1 MNFKKKTMFILIIA
15 LTLMIF
21 LSPSYA
27 SEINTDTSIDNSD
40 FLLEI
45 TNTEDIQYEIIG
57 NYPSGTGNSYF
68 EGDYEYNEYNDSY
81 YDYTKDP
88 SINYPITGVYHG
100 PHHEPVLVIKEFNIS
115 AEDIDSNNY
124 VTINVEFNGTICSNI
139 FTLERYPIRVQ
150 ANDKI
155 IGIIPENSVSNTDY
169 PISPED
175 SSWANLKPNYAFTTS
190 FKYKLQDNTTELR
203 LILCSFSSNTLV
215 FHGLT
220 KIPITNLNENSIRI
234 LNNNKIYTSNS
245 SWLNNAESLNK
256 ALELVEENG
265 TIILNNTNFYINS
278 KINITKNI
286 SIIGNNVTIDA
297 LENSEIFEIASNV
310 KLTNITFK
318 NASDYMLNIKN
329 VNCILENCI
338 FTQTNGKIINNT
350 GNLKIINSTF
360 KDIDGIKTFNKM
372 NMNDNTF
379 TLIYNQNTI
388 ELENTTYENIKLPR
402 YIELD
407 NQTVNSSYLIYNL
420 KNSFLKM
427 KNNIFNNVST
437 KIIHNNGNIT
447 LKNTN
452 ITNTNIELPILK
464 TTSYPKKLN
473 NTELISSYIKTFDP
487 TTLTGL
493 IDNLGEMNILNC
505 HIENITWV
513 GKKGIGSPLSA
524 SNYIL
529 FYIYNPYEAYGVH
542 GVPAT
547 SFLTKASAI
556 NNEGTLHIEE
566 SSFKGLSA
574 TSAGAIYNSG
584 NATLNKII
592 TNNIKTNEIGGA
604 IVNEGEMS
612 INNSYFN
619 NTSLSV
625 SYTYNIYG
633 GVIYNSG
640 KLNIE
645 NTRINKT
652 SADRA
657 RGGSIYNKGEL
668 NISQSSISNSNSNE
682 GGAILN
688 EGTLNINSILFE
700 KCSSSFG
707 IINNK
712 EDGNAIIYNSSFI
725 DTSIG
730 LGGSYPR
737 LYFGTIANEGTM
749 LIERNILDFK
759 NYVADS
765 GSGTYGIYNNGEI
778 KITHNLFINTNT
790 TTKIN
795 RWGEETRNII
805 IFIMNEEGKT
815 EISNNYFDTNKDP
828 YNDYAT
834 ANIGH
839 YFVFETEEEYI
850 PLQIGEKTNITT
862 TLKLDNGKYYEHY
875 ELLPNI
881 TVEYTITGN
890 NEKQTIY
897 TPMINGKATIE
908 FNKTN
913 TKGSYEITA
922 RIGYCIQQITV
933 DIGKNYSQMNVKAE
947 EITYPDNATFY
958 MTITGNLTHQPTGKV
973 SVIIDEKK
981 YTTNIKD
988 TKAEITIPELIPKTY
1003 DLIIKY
1009 EGDEDYFKSYYHH
1022 NYTVHKQPTKM
1033 NITVNEIKYGEI
1045 GILKVTL
1052 SPEKVSTQAYL
1063 YITDKNNQTTKK
1075 TVYVRNGTELKLK
1088 NYAAGQY
1095 NLTLET
1101 WGNRYYESSNAT
1113 AIFKVNKYPTNL
1125 TINATNI
1132 NAGENEI
1139 LTIILNPKGEVAGE
1153 ATLTINNHT
1162 EIIFLKN
1169 GENTVTITNVT
1180 GGIYTV
1186 TVTFPGDKKYGPSN
1200 ATTTFT
1206 AKKLQSNITAKIEN
1220 NTLFINTTPN
1230 STGKVLI
1237 YVNDDIYE
1245 VNLTNSKIALPIN
1258 FTKVQNNIFI
1268 YYQGDGYYNYTTTNL
1283 TYEYEELVNLT
1294 GYDATSYNT
1303 ENATYYV
1310 TLTDEEGYGI
1320 ANKTVTITINNESFE
1335 KITNSDGSITLNIKL
1350 NTGNYTATAQYKN
1363 KTTTNTI
1370 TILEDA
1376 FINANDTKAYENTDF
1391 TFKATLKDHNGKAIK
1406 NAKITFEINGKTY
1419 TNTTNNKGE
1428 TQITLNL
1435 KEGNYTIT
1443 TTYKTVKHTNIL
1455 IIIDDSHLVGN
1466 DVKAYSG
1473 VNFTYKTT
1481 LTDHNNNP
1489 ITDATIT
1496 FKIGNETYTNK
1507 TNSKGEATLTLNLET
1522 GNYAIKT
1529 IYKNTTIENIL
1540 EIIEDYILRGNDIKA
1555 YAETDFQYKVNLTD
1569 HNGKA
1574 IRNTEVTFEIGG
1586 KTYTNTTDSEGKA
1599 IVNLNLKLGNH
1610 TIKATYRNTTTENN
1624 LEMIEDYILSG
1635 NDVKAYA
1642 ETDFQYKVNLTDH
1655 NGKAIANAEITFEV
1669 DDKTYTNI
1677 TDNNGRTIL
1686 NLNLNEG
1693 NYTIKTTY
1701 KNTTTSN
1708 KLEIIEDYVITG
1720 QNIRAFENTDFKYT
1734 ITLTRTDG
1742 TPINGKTVT
1751 FVINNRRYTSTTN
1764 ETGQASRTLNLPE
1777 GNYTIT
1783 AIYKNTAITNNLT
1796 IIEEYNL
1803 NATNIRA
1810 YAETDFQYKVNLTN
1824 HDRKAVKNAE
1834 ITFEVDGKTYTN
1846 RTNTNG
1852 QAILNLNLQKGNYTI
1867 TSTYRNIKL
1876 TGKLEIIE
1884 NYQLTGI
1891 NVKSYEN
1898 FDFEYIV
1905 TLTNHNNKTIEN
1917 QEITFNVDGKT
1928 YTNTTNNNG
1937 QATITLNLKKGNYT
1951 ITAIYNN
1958 ITTTNKLEI
1967 IEYDLEKIES
1977 KDLEMFYK
1985 DGSRFTIRLTENNTP
2000 LTNKTVKFTVHGATY
2015 TRTTDN
2021 QGYAGIAINLNSGK
2035 YNITSQY
2042 INLTKVNSILVKST
2056 INGNNLVKMFRNNTQ
2071 YRATFYNKKGELLK
2085 NTQITFNINGVL
2097 YYRNTN
2103 ENGTA
2108 QLTINLNTG
2117 KYIIT
2122 ATNPETT
2129 QQHSNTIT
2137 VISKIQE
2144 NHDLTKYYRNESQ
2157 YTVKIIKSN
2166 GQVAEK
2172 GEKVTF
2178 NINGVFYE
2186 RYTNESGYAKL
2197 NINLQPGTYIIT
2209 AEYEGCQASNNIKVL
2224 PTLQAK
2230 DLTKKYGTANPFE
2243 ATLLNGQGKPQ
2254 TNKNITFN
2262 INGVFYE
2269 RTTDE
2274 NGISR
2279 LNINLQPGEY
2289 IITSQYGTAITSNTV
2304 KVTP

>member
-1 MNFKKKTMFILIIA
+1 MILRKKTMFILIIA

-57 NYPSGTGNSYF
+57 DYPSGTGNSYF

-388 ELENTTYENIKLPR
+388 ELENTTYENIKLPK

-737 LYFGTIANEGTM
+737 SYFGTIANEGTM

-828 YNDYAT
+828 CNNFST
-834 ANIGH
+834 ANVGH
-839 YFVFETEEEYI
+839 YFIFDFEEEYI

-1033 NITVNEIKYGEI
+1033 NITINEINYGEI
-1045 GILKVTL
+1045 GLLKVTL

-1063 YITDKNNQTTKK
+1063 YITDENNQTTRK

-1095 NLTLET
+1095 NLTLEL
-1101 WGNRYYESSNAT
+1101 WENRYYESSSAN
-1113 AIFKVNKYPTNL
+1113 AIFKVNKFQTNL
-1125 TINATNI
+1125 TINATDI
-1132 NAGENEI
+1132 NAGETEI
-1139 LTIILNPKGEVAGE
+1139 LNITLSPKGEVAGE
-1153 ATLTINNHT
+1153 AILQINNYT
-1162 EIIFLKN
+1162 DIIYLKN
-1169 GENTVTITNVT
+1169 GENTI
-1180 GGIYTV
+1180 
-1186 TVTFPGDKKYGPSN
+1186 
-1200 ATTTFT
+1200 
-1206 AKKLQSNITAKIEN
+1206 
-1220 NTLFINTTPN
+1220 
-1230 STGKVLI
+1230 
-1237 YVNDDIYE
+1237 
-1245 VNLTNSKIALPIN
+1245 
-1258 FTKVQNNIFI
+1258 
-1268 YYQGDGYYNYTTTNL
+1268 
-1283 TYEYEELVNLT
+1283 
-1294 GYDATSYNT
+1294 
-1303 ENATYYV
+1303 
-1310 TLTDEEGYGI
+1310 
-1320 ANKTVTITINNESFE
+1320 
-1335 KITNSDGSITLNIKL
+1335 
-1350 NTGNYTATAQYKN
+1350 
-1363 KTTTNTI
+1363 
-1370 TILEDA
+1370 
-1376 FINANDTKAYENTDF
+1376 
-1391 TFKATLKDHNGKAIK
+1391 
-1406 NAKITFEINGKTY
+1406 
-1419 TNTTNNKGE
+1419 
-1428 TQITLNL
+1428 
-1435 KEGNYTIT
+1435 
-1443 TTYKTVKHTNIL
+1443 
-1455 IIIDDSHLVGN
+1455 
-1466 DVKAYSG
+1466 
-1473 VNFTYKTT
+1473 
-1481 LTDHNNNP
+1481 
-1489 ITDATIT
+1489 
-1496 FKIGNETYTNK
+1496 
-1507 TNSKGEATLTLNLET
+1507 
-1522 GNYAIKT
+1522 
-1529 IYKNTTIENIL
+1529 
-1540 EIIEDYILRGNDIKA
+1540 
-1555 YAETDFQYKVNLTD
+1555 
-1569 HNGKA
+1569 
-1574 IRNTEVTFEIGG
+1574 
-1586 KTYTNTTDSEGKA
+1586 
-1599 IVNLNLKLGNH
+1599 
-1610 TIKATYRNTTTENN
+1610 
-1624 LEMIEDYILSG
+1624 
-1635 NDVKAYA
+1635 
-1642 ETDFQYKVNLTDH
+1642 
-1655 NGKAIANAEITFEV
+1655 
-1669 DDKTYTNI
+1669 
-1677 TDNNGRTIL
+1677 
-1686 NLNLNEG
+1686 
-1693 NYTIKTTY
+1693 
-1701 KNTTTSN
+1701 
-1708 KLEIIEDYVITG
+1708 
-1720 QNIRAFENTDFKYT
+1720 
-1734 ITLTRTDG
+1734 
-1742 TPINGKTVT
+1742 
-1751 FVINNRRYTSTTN
+1751 
-1764 ETGQASRTLNLPE
+1764 
-1777 GNYTIT
+1777 
-1783 AIYKNTAITNNLT
+1783 
-1796 IIEEYNL
+1796 
-1803 NATNIRA
+1803 
-1810 YAETDFQYKVNLTN
+1810 
-1824 HDRKAVKNAE
+1824 
-1834 ITFEVDGKTYTN
+1834 
-1846 RTNTNG
+1846 
-1852 QAILNLNLQKGNYTI
+1852 
-1867 TSTYRNIKL
+1867 
-1876 TGKLEIIE
+1876 
-1884 NYQLTGI
+1884 
-1891 NVKSYEN
+1891 
-1898 FDFEYIV
+1898 
-1905 TLTNHNNKTIEN
+1905 
-1917 QEITFNVDGKT
+1917 
-1928 YTNTTNNNG
+1928 
-1937 QATITLNLKKGNYT
+1937 
-1951 ITAIYNN
+1951 
-1958 ITTTNKLEI
+1958 
-1967 IEYDLEKIES
+1967 
-1977 KDLEMFYK
+1977 
-1985 DGSRFTIRLTENNTP
+1985 
-2000 LTNKTVKFTVHGATY
+2000 
-2015 TRTTDN
+2015 
-2021 QGYAGIAINLNSGK
+2021 
-2035 YNITSQY
+2035 
-2042 INLTKVNSILVKST
+2042 
-2056 INGNNLVKMFRNNTQ
+2056 
-2071 YRATFYNKKGELLK
+2071 
-2085 NTQITFNINGVL
+2085 
-2097 YYRNTN
+2097 
-2103 ENGTA
+2103 
-2108 QLTINLNTG
+2108 
-2117 KYIIT
+2117 
-2122 ATNPETT
+2122 
-2129 QQHSNTIT
+2129 
-2137 VISKIQE
+2137 
-2144 NHDLTKYYRNESQ
+2144 
-2157 YTVKIIKSN
+2157 
-2166 GQVAEK
+2166 
-2172 GEKVTF
+2172 
-2178 NINGVFYE
+2178 
-2186 RYTNESGYAKL
+2186 
-2197 NINLQPGTYIIT
+2197 
-2209 AEYEGCQASNNIKVL
+2209 
-2224 PTLQAK
+2224 
-2230 DLTKKYGTANPFE
+2230 
-2243 ATLLNGQGKPQ
+2243 
-2254 TNKNITFN
+2254 
-2262 INGVFYE
+2262 
-2269 RTTDE
+2269 
-2274 NGISR
+2274 
-2279 LNINLQPGEY
+2279 
-2289 IITSQYGTAITSNTV
+2289 
-2304 KVTP
+2304 